1 MITANSG
8 HDLVPSRIYQ
18 FAGWTGDGYI
28 DLLCAVICS
37 GLADHIQPVLPTWA
51 CEVLDDYVG
60 VSGCANGLASIWIT
74 EHNLKG
80 DAIVYD

>member
-37 GLADHIQPVLPTWA
+37 GLADHIQPYCRRGHVKYLMTTSEYRAVLTA
-51 CEVLDDYVG
+51 
-60 VSGCANGLASIWIT
+60 
-74 EHNLKG
+74 
-80 DAIVYD
+80 